1 MTALDRKVGFPAV
14 GKACKASFRMSIPA
28 VIIRKKKG
36 IRRVNCVLAPSTS
49 RERDNV
55 VCEREGRDGTAR
67 AM

>member
-1 MTALDRKVGFPAV
+1 MQ
-14 GKACKASFRMSIPA
+14 SFIQNVDPR
-28 VIIRKKKG
+28 RHHQEKKG

-67 AM
+67 AISDMSPFIFQ